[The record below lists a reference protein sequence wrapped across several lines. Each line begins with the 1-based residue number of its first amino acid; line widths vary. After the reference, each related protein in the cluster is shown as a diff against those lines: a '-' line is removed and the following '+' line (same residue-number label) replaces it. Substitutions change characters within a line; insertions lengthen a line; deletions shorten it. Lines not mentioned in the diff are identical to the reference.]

1 MAALII
7 NESWINSVLQIKN
20 DEGDRVWLI
29 KDIIIKEEEIA
40 WMIKYLIV
48 ESTDLIELLIIIIGI
63 TLIRLISSPIQ
74 AVAHEEE
81 DTTIAVPVIIV
92 VINI

>member
-7 NESWINSVLQIKN
+7 NESWINNVLQIKN
-20 DEGDRVWLI
+20 DEGDRVWLT

-48 ESTDLIELLIIIIGI
+48 ESTDLIELLIMIIGI
-63 TLIRLISSPIQ
+63 TLIRLISNPIQ

-81 DTTIAVPVIIV
+81 DTTIAVPVTIV